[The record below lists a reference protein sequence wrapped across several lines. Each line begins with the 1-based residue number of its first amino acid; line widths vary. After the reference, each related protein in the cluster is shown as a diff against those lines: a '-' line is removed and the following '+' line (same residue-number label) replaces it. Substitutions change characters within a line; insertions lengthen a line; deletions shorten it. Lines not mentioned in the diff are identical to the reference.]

1 MTKNELV
8 SLIAQKSDLKKN
20 QAEAALAAFI
30 ESVGEVLAKGDDVV
44 LVGFGTFS
52 VRDRQAREGHNP
64 KTGEKVQIPAC
75 KVPGFRA
82 GKNLR
87 DAVNS

>member
-52 VRDRQAREGHNP
+52 VRDRKAREGHNP

>member
-52 VRDRQAREGHNP
+52 VRDRKSREGHNP